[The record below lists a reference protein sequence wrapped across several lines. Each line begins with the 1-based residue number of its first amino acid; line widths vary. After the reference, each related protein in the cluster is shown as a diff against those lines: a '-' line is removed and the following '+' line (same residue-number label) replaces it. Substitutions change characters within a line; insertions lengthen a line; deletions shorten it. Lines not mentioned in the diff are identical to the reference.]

1 MGKPRRHHTKS
12 RTNMRRSHQALD
24 PIGLVTCPQCKSKV
38 MPHRVCSS
46 CGFYKGEEI
55 INVLKDVKKDVKKK
69 K

>member
-1 MGKPRRHHTKS
+1 
-12 RTNMRRSHQALD
+12 MRRSHQALD